1 MDYRKHLL
9 TLIEVFADAKNL
21 SPSRVTTLVM
31 NSGAV
36 HKNLTEGKD
45 ITVGR
50 LEDAM
55 QWFSSNWPADLD
67 WPAHVPRPL
76 SQSSSSTGF
85 LPEKVA

>member
-55 QWFSSNWPADLD
+55 QWFSANWPADLD
-67 WPAHVPRPL
+67 WPAHVPRPVVQPVA
-76 SQSSSSTGF
+76 SRSS
-85 LPEKVA
+85 LDEVA